1 MHYCGMRTHSQIIA
15 ALKDDHVA
23 AERGVSIHTVRSW
36 RQRNSIPAE
45 HWNGFAR
52 AGWATLEELAAG
64 AEKVSLPETQAA
76 A

>member
-1 MHYCGMRTHSQIIA
+1 MRTHSQIIA

-23 AERGVSIHTVRSW
+23 TERGVSIHTVRSW
-36 RQRNSIPAE
+36 RQRDSIPAE

-64 AEKVSLPETQAA
+64 AEKSCTPEPAQAA
-76 A
+76 